1 MESIL
6 GVHDTASLSAAEEL
20 GENTVEADRQ
30 DQDDLRSQLRDRYVR
45 TFWEPVAEGLVSGC
59 LLWPNPRLTIS
70 QEPVMPDVLQ
80 RARQTAEK
88 HVRATEEAK
97 SNPQILGH
105 HEDNPP
111 KVQLLPSGKA
121 PRRPMIEFTDV
132 GGKFIDVKEYTARA
146 KESARRRVIR
156 GKKLRP
162 S

>member
-6 GVHDTASLSAAEEL
+6 GVHDTAALTAGEEL

-59 LLWPNPRLTIS
+59 ILWPDPRLTTS

-80 RARQTAEK
+80 RARQTAEE
-88 HVRATEEAK
+88 HVRAAEEAK
-97 SNPQILGH
+97 SNPKILGQ

-111 KVQLLPSGKA
+111 KAQLLPSGKA
-121 PRRPMIEFTDV
+121 PGRPMIEFTDV
-132 GGKFIDVKEYTARA
+132 GGKFIDVKEYTTRA
-146 KESARRRVIR
+146 KESARRRTIKD
-156 GKKLRP
+156 KKLR
-162 S
+162 SS